1 MLQALAVS
9 PAALDAGFSSPSEQ
23 TPVSPH
29 HVRQAAVDLV
39 ARNQL
44 TQAFALADKYVHAHL
59 QEGFM
64 GADMQSKGLS
74 PKWNNLLFG
83 PNDGGRD
90 SFRNLS
96 EHLSARAAAGSF
108 RSQHEV
114 PP

>member
-1 MLQALAVS
+1 MPAKRNMSTEKEAV
-9 PAALDAGFSSPSEQ
+9 LEEE
-23 TPVSPH
+23 
-29 HVRQAAVDLV
+29 
-39 ARNQL
+39 L
-44 TQAFALADKYVHAHL
+44 TQAFTQAYKYVHEHL

-96 EHLSARAAAGSF
+96 EHLSARAAAGSC
-108 RSQHEV
+108 RLQHEV
-114 PP
+114 PPSYFYMYEE